1 MVGIFIPILMIIFVA
16 GSIYIPNL
24 FTQPKFNFLYATGGE
39 CFCSQ
44 YNQPYSIQNS
54 KLIKNKIPI
63 LTITPNA
70 RDISCDLPQN
80 AAKLFIHDT
89 VKNENEQIT
98 FATAQQLNL
107 DPNNKSPDG
116 FEITRG
122 GMQGSIFSLLF
133 YADSRYDKSSAL
145 QGHYASKKF
154 NAQTLGPCN
163 NFRFIG
169 WIKN

>member
-1 MVGIFIPILMIIFVA
+1 MA

-54 KLIKNKIPI
+54 KLIKNKTP
-63 LTITPNA
+63 ITPKTPNI
-70 RDISCDLPQN
+70 RNIDCDLPQN
-80 AAKLFIHDT
+80 TAKLFIHDT
-89 VKNENEQIT
+89 VKNENEQISL
-98 FATAQQLNL
+98 ATAQKLNL

-116 FEITRG
+116 FEIARG
-122 GMQGSIFSLLF
+122 GMQGSIFSILF
-133 YADSRYDKSSAL
+133 YADSRYYKGGTL
-145 QGHYASKKF
+145 QGRYASKKF
-154 NAQTLGPCN
+154 NTQTLGPCN